1 MPIDHDLVRNAF
13 LSLGLFGDKKS
24 GLLRRYGMFF
34 SVSPVDF
41 FVFREFDLIGQMSS
55 DASKQIAE
63 KVLIDA
69 AQWCANGTFGGIMAS
84 PEWKSL
90 IEPNINGI
98 QDRLSGLVAITNCL
112 GWGKIVGWDLD
123 QASKTLSLT
132 VENSY
137 YVGAFKKRYGKNA
150 SNPICY
156 MWTGVAAGYMDLF
169 FGQHPNTFTATEKT
183 CAASGGGTCT
193 FEAKLAKAVFGF
205 D

>member
-1 MPIDHDLVRNAF
+1 MPIDHDSVRKAF
-13 LSLGLFGDKKS
+13 LSSGLFGDEKN

-34 SVSPVDF
+34 SASPVDF
-41 FVFREFDLIGQMSS
+41 LVFREFEFIEQIGSE
-55 DASKQIAE
+55 ASKQIAE

-69 AQWCANGTFGGIMAS
+69 AQWCAYGTFGGIMAS

-90 IEPNINGI
+90 IEPNLNGI

-112 GWGKIVGWDLD
+112 GWGKIIDWSLD

-137 YVGAFKKRYGKNA
+137 YVGAFKRRYGKTTA
-150 SNPICY
+150 NPICY
-156 MWTGVAAGYMDLF
+156 MWTGVAAGYMDLL

-183 CAASGGGTCT
+183 CAAAKNDTCT
-193 FEAKLAKAVFGF
+193 FEAKLAKEVFGF